1 MKTYK
6 YRLDLFPDEFCD
18 VLWGGEALFKH
29 CVAFCRGKGKYLTAH
44 QLKKKECLRKQCK
57 LLVKIEDRNYWIQ
70 REAIKKKKK
79 KRRKTKKMWKKN
91 IVITPLHKILVH
103 FSTIY
108 YLQILL

>member
-44 QLKKKECLRKQCK
+44 QLKKKECLQKQCK

-79 KRRKTKKMWKKN
+79 QKKENKKN
-91 IVITPLHKILVH
+91 VEKKYR
-103 FSTIY
+103 Y
-108 YLQILL
+108 YAFA